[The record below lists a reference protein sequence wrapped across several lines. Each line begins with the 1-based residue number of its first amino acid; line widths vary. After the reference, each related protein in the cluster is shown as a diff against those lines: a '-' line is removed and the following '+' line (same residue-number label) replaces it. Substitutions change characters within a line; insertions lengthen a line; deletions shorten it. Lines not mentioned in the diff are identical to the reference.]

1 MALNIT
7 SKQTTIKLGPHK
19 GEEMYVMKVDH
30 YSTLGAE
37 KIIRYAS
44 ETSNIPK
51 AALRQAWEALGQ
63 AITSWVLEGHIVE
76 VPGLG
81 NIRAEV
87 RAKAQSKAKDVSADD
102 IFRRKLLLTP
112 TKEIK
117 AALNATSVR
126 ITCRDREGNEVKKNV
141 IHTLCQE
148 SSYPTNE

>member
-1 MALNIT
+1 MSLNIT

-51 AALRQAWEALGQ
+51 AVLRASWKALGSV
-63 AITSWVLEGHIVE
+63 ITAWVLEGHIVE

-87 RAKAQSKAKDVSADD
+87 RAKAQSKAEDVTESD
-102 IFRRKLLLTP
+102 ILRRKLILTP

-117 AALNATSVR
+117 DALNATPVR
-126 ITCRDREGNEVKKNV
+126 ITCRNREGNEVKRFDDLRDK
-141 IHTLCQE
+141 QE
-148 SSYPTNE
+148 

>member
-1 MALNIT
+1 
-7 SKQTTIKLGPHK
+7 
-19 GEEMYVMKVDH
+19 MKVNH
-30 YSTLGAE
+30 YSTVGDE

-51 AALRQAWEALGQ
+51 AVLRASWEALGQ

-87 RAKAQSKAKDVSADD
+87 RAKAQSKAEDVTESD
-102 IFRRKLLLTP
+102 ILRRKLLLTP

-117 AALNATSVR
+117 DVLNTTPVR
-126 ITCRDREGNEVKKNV
+126 ITCFDRKGNEVKRENNS
-141 IHTLCQE
+141 IE
-148 SSYPTNE
+148 

>member
-1 MALNIT
+1 MSLNIT
-7 SKQTTIKLGPHK
+7 SKQTTIKIGPHK

-51 AALRQAWEALGQ
+51 AVLRASWEALGQ

-76 VPGLG
+76 IPGLG

-87 RAKAQSKAKDVSADD
+87 RAKAQSKAEDVTESD

-117 AALNATSVR
+117 DALNATPVR
-126 ITCRDREGNEVKKNV
+126 ITCRDREGNDVKKS
-141 IHTLCQE
+141 E
-148 SSYPTNE
+148 S

>member
-1 MALNIT
+1 MSLNIT

-19 GEEMYVMKVDH
+19 GEEMYVMKVSH

-37 KIIRYAS
+37 KIIEYAS

-51 AALRQAWEALGQ
+51 AVLRASWEALGQ

-87 RAKAQSKAKDVSADD
+87 RAKAQSKAEDVTESD

-117 AALNATSVR
+117 NALNSTPININCFDS
-126 ITCRDREGNEVKKNV
+126 EGNEMKK
-141 IHTLCQE
+141 E
-148 SSYPTNE
+148 SNLIE

>member
-1 MALNIT
+1 MALKIT

-44 ETSNIPK
+44 ETCGIPK
-51 AALRQAWEALGQ
+51 AALRQAWEALGSV
-63 AITSWVLEGHIVE
+63 ITAWVLEGHIVE
-76 VPGLG
+76 IPGLG

-87 RAKAQSKAKDVSADD
+87 RAKAQYKPGDVTESD

-117 AALNATSVR
+117 DALNATPVR
-126 ITCRDREGNEVKKNV
+126 ITCCDREGDEVKR
-141 IHTLCQE
+141 
-148 SSYPTNE
+148 

>member
-1 MALNIT
+1 MSLNIT
-7 SKQTTIKLGPHK
+7 SKQTTIKLGSHR

-51 AALRQAWEALGQ
+51 AVLRASWEALGQ

-81 NIRAEV
+81 NIRAEI
-87 RAKAQSKAKDVSADD
+87 RAKAQSDASDVSADD
-102 IFRRKLLLTP
+102 IFRRHLLLTP

-117 AALNATSVR
+117 DALNYTPVN
-126 ITCRDREGNEVKKNV
+126 ITCYDSEGKEVKR
-141 IHTLCQE
+141 I
-148 SSYPTNE
+148 

>member
-1 MALNIT
+1 MSLNLT

-19 GEEMYVMKVDH
+19 GEQMYVMKVDH

-44 ETSNIPK
+44 ETCGIPK
-51 AALRQAWEALGQ
+51 AALRQAWEALGSV
-63 AITSWVLEGHIVE
+63 ITAWVLEGHIVE
-76 VPGLG
+76 IPGLG

-87 RAKAQSKAKDVSADD
+87 RAKAQSKPEDVTESD

-117 AALNATSVR
+117 DALNATTVR
-126 ITCRDREGNEVKKNV
+126 ITCCDREGNEVKKFDRN
-141 IHTLCQE
+141 IQE
-148 SSYPTNE
+148 

>member
-1 MALNIT
+1 MSLNLT

-30 YSTLGAE
+30 HSAVGAE

-44 ETSNIPK
+44 EICGIPK
-51 AALRQAWEALGQ
+51 ASLRQAWEALGSV
-63 AITSWVLEGHIVE
+63 ITAWVLEGHIVE
-76 VPGLG
+76 IPGLG

-87 RAKAQSKAKDVSADD
+87 RAKAQSKAEDVSESD

-117 AALNATSVR
+117 DAINATPVR
-126 ITCRDREGNEVKKNV
+126 ITCCDRERNEVKKRY
-141 IHTLCQE
+141 L
-148 SSYPTNE
+148 